1 VTEESHKFDFVAFN
15 RQNGRL
21 FAAYLKL
28 KYDVFVSEMQWDRI
42 PFDKTNRTVLPDRYD
57 DQSDFCAAI
66 DPLAGLVGVVRGTL
80 PARVADMY
88 RAELYMDF
96 LNLELVRTFDG
107 KIATINSLAVRPEY
121 RWGHTS
127 RSSTAANSQH
137 RVALSDTLMKNI
149 VVQLGDIGAEV
160 VLLSAIQGPSYSLM
174 KRIGFKTIK
183 SPYVFLPSDYS
194 THEDAPNL
202 IVLDVA
208 AIVDDLLA
216 KFLALR
222 RLPRDRAESEAIGR
236 LRGYLDAADETHRV
250 GR

>member
-1 VTEESHKFDFVAFN
+1 VTEEPRKFDFVAFN
-15 RQNGRL
+15 RQNGSL

-28 KYDVFVSEMQWDRI
+28 KYDVFVGEMHWDKI
-42 PFDKTNRTVLPDRYD
+42 PFDKTKRTMLPDRYD
-57 DQSDFCAAI
+57 DQSKFCAAI

-80 PARVADMY
+80 PARLADMY

-96 LNLELVRTFDG
+96 FNLEPVRTFDG
-107 KIATINSLAVRPEY
+107 KIATINSLAIRPEY
-121 RWGHTS
+121 RWGHIS
-127 RSSTAANSQH
+127 RASTAAQH
-137 RVALSDTLMKNI
+137 RVALSDTLMKNMA
-149 VVQLGDIGAEV
+149 VQLGHIGAEV

-202 IVLDVA
+202 IVLHVA
-208 AIVDDLLA
+208 ATVDDLLA
-216 KFLALR
+216 QFPALK
-222 RLPRDRAESEAIGR
+222 RLPRDRARLEAIGR